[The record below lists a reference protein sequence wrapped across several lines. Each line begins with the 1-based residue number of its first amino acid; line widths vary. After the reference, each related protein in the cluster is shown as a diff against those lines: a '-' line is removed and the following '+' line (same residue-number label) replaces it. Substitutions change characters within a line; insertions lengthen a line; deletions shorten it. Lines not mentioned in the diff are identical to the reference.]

1 VGRGVCVDAC
11 VGKAAV
17 GEEDRGPQRAL
28 CDVWGGLAVGMFTDS
43 YRPRLSGVVHSVASV
58 ARALRE
64 QGHRVVVFAPRHPD
78 YQDQEPDVVRLPA
91 LSNRRHPDFPLLLPV
106 VRGLDRLVN
115 ELGLQVVHT
124 HSPFTAGRLAE
135 ASRGPRPLVFTHHTL
150 YEEYVHYAPL
160 VPRSWAR
167 RWVRGRVVRFCNR
180 CDLVVAPTGAVRDLL
195 RSRGVRSRV
204 EVVPTAALDLE
215 AVDRVPAADP
225 GSAGVPDGA
234 PLVVCAGRMAPEKSM
249 DTVLQ
254 AFAATPALREA
265 YLVMVGGGPSL
276 ERLRRLAEDLDVAS
290 RVRFTGPLPWQQ
302 VVGWMKAAHVFVFA
316 SRTETQGLVVVE
328 AMACGLPVV
337 AVRAGG
343 VAEVVEHGRTGLLV
357 DPDPEQLGAAA
368 ARVLADGHLRRSL
381 GEQARRRAEGFSAPR
396 VAAQLVELYR
406 SVLAGR

>member
-1 VGRGVCVDAC
+1 VADAPSPETREELIRRLLDPELTLQEASLILNLSKATLRRYTDQGKLRCTRDRGRTPALPAVRSAGSWWREGSRDRPPRRGRVRVGRGVCVDAC

-17 GEEDRGPQRAL
+17 GEEDRGPQRSL

-180 CDLVVAPTGAVRDLL
+180 CDLVVAPTGGGAGPLTVPRRAVPGGGGPH
-195 RSRGVRSRV
+195 RG
-204 EVVPTAALDLE
+204 
-215 AVDRVPAADP
+215 P
-225 GSAGVPDGA
+225 GPRGGGTGCPRRIPVSAGVPDGA
-234 PLVVCAGRMAPEKSM
+234 PLAVCAGRMAPEKSM

-254 AFAATPALREA
+254 AFAATPALREG
-265 YLVMVGGGPSL
+265 LLGDGGG
-276 ERLRRLAEDLDVAS
+276 
-290 RVRFTGPLPWQQ
+290 
-302 VVGWMKAAHVFVFA
+302 
-316 SRTETQGLVVVE
+316 
-328 AMACGLPVV
+328 
-337 AVRAGG
+337 
-343 VAEVVEHGRTGLLV
+343 
-357 DPDPEQLGAAA
+357 
-368 ARVLADGHLRRSL
+368 
-381 GEQARRRAEGFSAPR
+381 RAEPGAPQEGWPKTWTWR
-396 VAAQLVELYR
+396 PGYGSR
-406 SVLAGR
+406 GPCRGSRWWAG

>member
-1 VGRGVCVDAC
+1 
-11 VGKAAV
+11 
-17 GEEDRGPQRAL
+17 
-28 CDVWGGLAVGMFTDS
+28 
-43 YRPRLSGVVHSVASV
+43 
-58 ARALRE
+58 
-64 QGHRVVVFAPRHPD
+64 
-78 YQDQEPDVVRLPA
+78 
-91 LSNRRHPDFPLLLPV
+91 
-106 VRGLDRLVN
+106 
-115 ELGLQVVHT
+115 
-124 HSPFTAGRLAE
+124 
-135 ASRGPRPLVFTHHTL
+135 
-150 YEEYVHYAPL
+150 
-160 VPRSWAR
+160 
-167 RWVRGRVVRFCNR
+167 
-180 CDLVVAPTGAVRDLL
+180 
-195 RSRGVRSRV
+195 
-204 EVVPTAALDLE
+204 
-215 AVDRVPAADP
+215 
-225 GSAGVPDGA
+225 
-234 PLVVCAGRMAPEKSM
+234 
-249 DTVLQ
+249 
-254 AFAATPALREA
+254 
-265 YLVMVGGGPSL
+265 MVGGGPSL